1 MPRCGAARPGR
12 RRSKPTISAP
22 APTRRA
28 GSARRH
34 GHGTPL
40 HSPQTRTDAKTLQDK
55 VAGVTGAASGI
66 GRAIA
71 EHFAAAGAK
80 AAIPALKTEDA
91 ESAEERLVGE
101 RDVRT

>member
-1 MPRCGAARPGR
+1 MCAGRWSIPRCCAARPGR

-40 HSPQTRTDAKTLQDK
+40 HSPQTRTDAMTLQDK
-55 VAGVTGAASGI
+55 VAVVTGAASGI

-71 EHFAAAGAK
+71 EHFAAAEIGRAQVCTPVTN
-80 AAIPALKTEDA
+80 AQLVF
-91 ESAEERLVGE
+91 RLLL
-101 RDVRT
+101 